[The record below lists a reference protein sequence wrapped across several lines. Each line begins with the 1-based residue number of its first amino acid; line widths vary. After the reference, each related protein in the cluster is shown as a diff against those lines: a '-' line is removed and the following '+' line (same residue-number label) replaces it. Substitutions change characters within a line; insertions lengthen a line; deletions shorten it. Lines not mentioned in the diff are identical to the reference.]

1 MFLRCVVVGPQRDDV
16 VPRSR
21 KELKVLMNLKG
32 NEKGE
37 DLEDSLV
44 KDVPQ
49 FCFPESPETYRD
61 VFSFRQFVTYYPIIL
76 TAGNGERVYGYCL
89 RTRRVGKGNRH
100 DVEWRFPVVITIL
113 SRNPDHTTFRS
124 ILSILTPYFWI
135 SNESLKQAV
144 KKILTSRDSNIIL
157 NQRIRISSVCDVSN
171 LKKSQTTT
179 TLSHTHTYTG
189 KIWSTERT

>member
-49 FCFPESPETYRD
+49 FCFPESPETYRN

-76 TAGNGERVYGYCL
+76 TTGNGERVYGYCL
-89 RTRRVGKGNRH
+89 RTRRVDKGNRH

-179 TLSHTHTYTG
+179 TLTHTHTYTG